1 LAVFSGQ
8 PEYWR
13 QKWATSSWTSRG
25 TVVTDGIESALEQA
39 RAVAGDR
46 DIAVCAANVAQQ
58 FITAGLLDEIQISL
72 VPILLGDG
80 VPLLANLENQ
90 QLNLECVRVVESD
103 GVTHLRYRI
112 LK

>member
-1 LAVFSGQ
+1 MSPL
-8 PEYWR
+8 
-13 QKWATSSWTSRG
+13 
-25 TVVTDGIESALEQA
+25 
-39 RAVAGDR
+39 
-46 DIAVCAANVAQQ
+46 
-58 FITAGLLDEIQISL
+58 ITAGLLDEIQISL

-112 LK
+112 LR